1 MLEDNMGEFDAN
13 KLKEVI
19 SNIAADYVSSLT
31 FSSIVH
37 AKLEK
42 LVPLTFKRD
51 DDVELKEKWLVV
63 PKYRKFT
70 EEEIGHSFVFQS
82 NQEGQVWYYL
92 YEASSPQGSNG
103 VDYYFDGTHKLKGRV
118 KCNLKG
124 NCSDGSTTLVTEGTI
139 ELFEG
144 EIIEIKHDKGI
155 KK

>member
-1 MLEDNMGEFDAN
+1 MSDYNVT
-13 KLKEVI
+13 KLKKI
-19 SNIAADYVSSLT
+19 MTKITADYIGTLKSAT
-31 FSSIVH
+31 IIH

-42 LVPLTFKRD
+42 LEPLTFKRD
-51 DDVELKEKWLVV
+51 DDIELKEEWLVV

-70 EEEIGHSFVFQS
+70 EEEIGHYFVFQS

-103 VDYYFDGTHKLKGRV
+103 VDYYFDGTHKLKGKV